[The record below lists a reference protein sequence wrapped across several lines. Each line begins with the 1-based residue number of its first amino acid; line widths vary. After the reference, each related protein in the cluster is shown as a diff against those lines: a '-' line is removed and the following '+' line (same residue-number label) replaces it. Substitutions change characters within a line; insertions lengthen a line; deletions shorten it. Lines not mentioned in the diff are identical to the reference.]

1 MCLNIGF
8 FNHRLTKPQP
18 AVMVRW
24 FSEDPILQLIYIS
37 HKFEIDFF
45 SLSAD
50 DIPIRIKK
58 WSFTFFHPCPLRSSQ
73 VFEKTTIQDRHIWK
87 VGREDEGKEE

>member
-24 FSEDPILQLIYIS
+24 FYRRPNITVNSYIKIFLVR
-37 HKFEIDFF
+37 HKFDYLAPSEVASHSD
-45 SLSAD
+45 
-50 DIPIRIKK
+50 
-58 WSFTFFHPCPLRSSQ
+58 
-73 VFEKTTIQDRHIWK
+73 
-87 VGREDEGKEE
+87 